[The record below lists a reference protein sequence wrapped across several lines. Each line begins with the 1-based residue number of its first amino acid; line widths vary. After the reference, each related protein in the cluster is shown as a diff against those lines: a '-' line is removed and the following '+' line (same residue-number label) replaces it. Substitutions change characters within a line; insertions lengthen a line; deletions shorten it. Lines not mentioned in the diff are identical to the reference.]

1 MILWIDGHHFHYEM
15 ENLCRVFFPEEQIK
29 TVRADERGEPHVRTT
44 LRGEPD
50 GGCTVSCAALLEG
63 AACSAQETLAAQ
75 EAQEAG
81 ACERRMAAVLFDVLS
96 RATGYTPQWGILTG
110 VRPSKL
116 MNRLIDQSGETGAQ
130 AYFQN
135 QLLVSPA
142 KTALAFDVAR
152 AEKRIM
158 NTSRP
163 ESCSLYLS
171 IPFCPTRC
179 SYCSFVSHSI
189 TATKAKKLLPRY
201 VELLCE
207 ELRITGRI
215 LSELGLRLE
224 TVYYGG
230 GTPTTLEAAELLRLH
245 EALEAHFDLSCVHEY
260 TVEAGRP
267 DTVTKQRLEAL
278 RRMGATRISI
288 NPQTFSD
295 EVLAEIG
302 RSHTAQCAADAFR
315 LARSHGF
322 SNINMD
328 LIAGLPK
335 DSPERFRNTLE
346 RTLALD
352 PEGVTVHTLAL
363 KRSSS
368 LVTQQKRA
376 GDAALTGDMLA
387 CAQQLLTAA
396 GYFPYYMYRQSRCL
410 GNLENVGWCK
420 PGCEG
425 LYNIFMMEEC
435 HTVLAAGAGAVTKLK
450 APHEE
455 KIERIFNYK
464 YPYEYIERFET
475 LMQRKERIKHF
486 YAAYK

>member
-1 MILWIDGHHFHYEM
+1 MILWIDGHAFHYEM
-15 ENLCRVFFPEEQIK
+15 ENLCRVFFPDERIK
-29 TVRADERGEPHVRTT
+29 TVRMDEAGEPHVRTS
-44 LRGEPD
+44 LLSGPE
-50 GGCTVSCAALLEG
+50 GGCTISCEVLLEG
-63 AACSAQETLAAQ
+63 AACTAQDTLTAD
-75 EAQEAG
+75 EAQRDDE
-81 ACERRMAAVLFDVLS
+81 CERRMAAVLFDVLS
-96 RATGYTPQWGILTG
+96 RATGYTPQWGLLTG

-116 MNRLIDQSGETGAQ
+116 MNRLIDQSGEAQAQ

-135 QLLVSPA
+135 RLLVSSD
-142 KTALAFDVAR
+142 KTALTLHVAR

-158 NTSRP
+158 DTSRP
-163 ESCSLYLS
+163 ESCSLYIS

-189 TATKAKKLLPRY
+189 TASRAKKLLPRY

-207 ELRITGRI
+207 ELALTGR
-215 LSELGLRLE
+215 LVAELGLRLE

-230 GTPTTLEAAELLRLH
+230 GTPTTLDAEDLLRLH
-245 EALEAHFDLSCVHEY
+245 RAVERHFDLSTVREY

-267 DTVTKQRLEAL
+267 DTVTGDRLEAL

-302 RSHTAQCAADAFR
+302 RSHTAQCAEDAFL
-315 LARSHGF
+315 LARAHGF

-335 DSPERFRNTLE
+335 DTLETFQQTLE
-346 RTLALD
+346 RTVSLD
-352 PEGVTVHTLAL
+352 PESVTVHTLAL
-363 KRSSS
+363 KRSST

-376 GDAALTGDMLA
+376 GDAALTGGMLA
-387 CAQQLLTAA
+387 RAQQALTAA
-396 GYFPYYMYRQSRCL
+396 GHFPYYMYRQSRCL

-420 PGCEG
+420 PGREG

-435 HTVLAAGAGAVTKLK
+435 HTVFAAGAGAVTRLK
-450 APHEE
+450 APHGEM
-455 KIERIFNYK
+455 IERIFNFK
-464 YPYEYIERFET
+464 YPYEYNERFDS
-475 LMQRKERIKHF
+475 LMQRKERIKPF

>member
-1 MILWIDGHHFHYEM
+1 M

-29 TVRADERGEPHVRTT
+29 TVHADEAGEPHVRTS
-44 LRGEPD
+44 LRREAD
-50 GGCTVSCAALLEG
+50 GGCTVSCEALLG
-63 AACSAQETLAAQ
+63 DAAYAAQETLAAD
-75 EAQEAG
+75 EAREDDE
-81 ACERRMAAVLFDVLS
+81 CERRMAAVLFEALS
-96 RATGYTPQWGILTG
+96 RATGYRPQWGILTG

-116 MNRLIDQSGETGAQ
+116 MNRLIDQSGEAEAT

-135 QLLVSPA
+135 RLLVSPD
-142 KTALAFDVAR
+142 KTALALHVAR

-158 NTSRP
+158 DTSRP

-189 TATKAKKLLPRY
+189 TASKAKKLLPRY

-207 ELRITGRI
+207 ELALTGRI
-215 LSELGLRLE
+215 VAELGLRLE

-230 GTPTTLEAAELLRLH
+230 GTPTTLEAEDLLRLH
-245 EALEAHFDLSCVHEY
+245 AAVREHFDLSTVREY

-267 DTVTKQRLEAL
+267 DTVTGERLEAL
-278 RRMGATRISI
+278 KRMGATRISI

-302 RSHTAQCAADAFR
+302 RSHTAQCAEDAFL
-315 LARSHGF
+315 LARAHGF

-335 DSPERFRNTLE
+335 DTPETFQKTLE
-346 RTLALD
+346 RTVSLD
-352 PEGVTVHTLAL
+352 PESVTVHTLAL
-363 KRSSS
+363 KRSST

-376 GDAALTGDMLA
+376 GDASLTGDMLA
-387 CAQQLLTAA
+387 RAQRSLTVA
-396 GYFPYYMYRQSRCL
+396 GHFPYYMYRQSRCL

-420 PGCEG
+420 PGHEG
-425 LYNIFMMEEC
+425 LYNVFMMEEC

-450 APHEE
+450 APRGET
-455 KIERIFNYK
+455 IERIFNFK
-464 YPYEYIERFET
+464 YPYEYNERFDL